1 MFDFA
6 YHRGD
11 SFLLESRVI
20 YVLEMDVRIELL
32 KRQILD

>member
-1 MFDFA
+1 MFAFA

-11 SFLLESRVI
+11 SFLLELRVI
-20 YVLEMDVRIELL
+20 YALEMDDRIEQL